1 MKSCMA
7 KAFNLLVATFVLSA
21 TLVAQNA
28 QDGFKMLAYE
38 QYDEAIKLFE
48 NLLKANPS
56 SAENQFY
63 LGHAY
68 TAANKGAEALD
79 AYGKVAALD
88 PKSPFVL
95 LANGRIAAM
104 KKDHAA
110 AQKAFDDV
118 IKATKRRDAN
128 IFRLVGETYLYPA
141 FYTGDTSKLRTGLGY
156 LNEALAIDGKN
167 PVTYMSL
174 GMTRLLLK
182 DAGGAATAFDFV
194 ESFDAKNPLPAYK
207 TAMMFKS
214 FNPAEFVKRMEKAL
228 ALDPKMQKAHRELGY
243 YYFSINQFPKAKEAF
258 GRLIEN
264 GGNSIEDRS
273 MYAKLLYLTKNY
285 QQAVP
290 ALQALYKEDP
300 KQTVVLRLLG
310 YCYYEMN
317 DYPQSIANLEQYLA
331 KAAKAD
337 VGVEDFDYYAKALE
351 GNKQDSMAILAYQKV
366 LELNPAKTEYYGKI
380 AETYYKQKKYADA
393 AKFYTVK
400 MQKLGEN
407 ATDLYDLGRSYFFG
421 KEFKL
426 ADSMFAK
433 VIAINPV
440 PNAYFYRARCNE
452 RFDPDAYNNPAL
464 AKQFGLAAPHYL
476 KFIEVTAAEREKY
489 TKDLLKAHK
498 YLVFY
503 YTFQESRDLAIE
515 QCRKILELD
524 PNNTEAIETI
534 KSLEAGGKPAKP
546 GQK

>member
-1 MKSCMA
+1 MA
-7 KAFNLLVATFVLSA
+7 KTLNLFLTLLVFGT
-21 TLVAQNA
+21 TLAAQTA
-28 QDGFKMLAYE
+28 QDGLKMLAYE
-38 QYDEAIKLFE
+38 QYDEAVQLFE
-48 NLLKANPS
+48 NLVKANPT

-63 LGHAY
+63 LGHAF
-68 TAANKGAEALD
+68 TAANKGPQALD
-79 AYGKVAALD
+79 AYAKVATLD
-88 PKSPFVL
+88 PKSPFAV
-95 LANGRIAAM
+95 LANGRTAAM

-110 AQKAFDDV
+110 AQKAFEDA

-128 IFRLVGETYLYPA
+128 IFRLAGETYLYHA

-156 LNEALAIDGKN
+156 LNESLAIDGKN

-214 FNPAEFVKRMEKAL
+214 FNAAEFVKRMEKAL
-228 ALDPKMQKAHRELGY
+228 ALDPRMLKAYRELGY
-243 YYFSINQFPKAKEAF
+243 HYFSAGQFPKAKEAF
-258 GRLIEN
+258 GRLIDN

-273 MYAKLLYLTKNY
+273 MYAKLLYLNKNY
-285 QQAVP
+285 QSAVP
-290 ALQALYKEDP
+290 AIQAIYQEDP
-300 KQTVVLRLLG
+300 KQTVMLRLLG
-310 YCYYEMN
+310 YCYYEMAN
-317 DYPQSIANLEQYLA
+317 YPQSITNLEQYLA
-331 KAAKAD
+331 KAPKAD
-337 VGVEDFDYYAKALE
+337 VSVEDFDYYAKALE
-351 GNKQDSMAILAYQKV
+351 GNKQDSLAVLAYQKV

-393 AKFYTVK
+393 AKFYTLK
-400 MQKLGEN
+400 MEKLGEN

-433 VIAINPV
+433 VIELKPV

-452 RFDPDAYNNPAL
+452 RLDPDAYNNPAL
-464 AKQFGLAAPHYL
+464 AKQFGLATPHYL

-489 TKDLLKAHK
+489 TKDLLRAHK

-503 YTFQESRDLAIE
+503 YTFQENRELGIE
-515 QCRKILELD
+515 QCRRILELD
-524 PNNTEAIETI
+524 PNNVEATETI